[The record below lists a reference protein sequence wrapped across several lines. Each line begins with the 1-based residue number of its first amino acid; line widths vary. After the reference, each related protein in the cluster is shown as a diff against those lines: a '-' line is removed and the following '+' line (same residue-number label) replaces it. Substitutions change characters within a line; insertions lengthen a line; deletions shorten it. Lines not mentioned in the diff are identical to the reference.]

1 MTIKFWPSCE
11 TKTVCLCYFEQE
23 QFWALRKFYW
33 VKKTGKMKKWNT
45 IRRSPTL
52 VNFLNFQLLELQL
65 CRCGNFLTH
74 EKSILLILD
83 CNLGGSITIEENCP
97 SLQLSTEKYKLYL
110 KGNVWL
116 VRIPK
121 LNLCKRTLLSR

>member
-1 MTIKFWPSCE
+1 MTIKFWTSCE
-11 TKTVCLCYFEQE
+11 RKTVSLCYFEQE

-52 VNFLNFQLLELQL
+52 VNFLNVQLLELQL
-65 CRCGNFLTH
+65 CRCGNFLTY
-74 EKSILLILD
+74 EKSILLILH

-116 VRIPK
+116 ARIPK
-121 LNLCKRTLLSR
+121 LNLYKKSITV